1 MEMIKEGIVKTIP
14 ESLVNEHRAAGWD
27 EVKAPAPE
35 PPVEVEQPNEKP
47 KRGRRAAK

>member
-1 MEMIKEGIVKTIP
+1 MKMIKEGIAKTIP
-14 ESLVNEHRAAGWD
+14 ESLVEDYRAAGWD

-35 PPVEVEQPNEKP
+35 SPVELERPEEKP